1 MFALLLTAGYLSACG
16 DTRSTPAAERATRAL
31 DDTELRAQA
40 ALLAQ
45 LHTTLQ
51 APVDAAAV
59 ARLIDPSALLT
70 LAGVTPPPAPATTA
84 LTTIDRQRDQRGDNP
99 RARRWAPRADASLPR
114 FASRGCVLSSGDSIT
129 LAECAIGPHV
139 VEGSWSR
146 RPDGAHIELTDVFVT
161 SHDQH
166 GSLWLDSRL
175 SAHLGVS
182 PHNLD
187 LGPTAGT
194 ANDQLVAVDGALEV
208 SVTWSVAGRDHSVD
222 VSVAIEQ
229 LMFAYAA
236 PAPPLAEAPRCV
248 YGGRVSID
256 SAQLTA
262 PDTHTTLWFGPS
274 CGEVSLVRTSE

>member
-1 MFALLLTAGYLSACG
+1 MFALLLAAGCLSACG
-16 DTRSTPAAERATRAL
+16 DTRSAPAAEHATRPL
-31 DDTELRAQA
+31 DDAELRAQA

-45 LHTTLQ
+45 LDTTLQ

-70 LAGVTPPPAPATTA
+70 LAGVTPPPAPAAPA
-84 LTTIDRQRDQRGDNP
+84 LVDLQRGQRGHQA
-99 RARRWAPRADASLPR
+99 RARRWAPRADTALPR
-114 FASRGCVLSSGDSIT
+114 FASRGCVLSSDDSIT

-146 RPDGAHIELTDVFVT
+146 RPDGAHVELTDVFVT

-175 SAHLGVS
+175 SARLG
-182 PHNLD
+182 
-187 LGPTAGT
+187 AG
-194 ANDQLVAVDGALEV
+194 DEQLVELDGALEV

-229 LMFAYAA
+229 LVLAYSS
-236 PAPPLAEAPRCV
+236 PAPPLAHSLRCV
-248 YGGRVSID
+248 YSGRVSID

-262 PDTHTTLWFGPS
+262 PNTHTTLWFGPG
-274 CGEVSLVRTSE
+274 CGEVSLARTSE